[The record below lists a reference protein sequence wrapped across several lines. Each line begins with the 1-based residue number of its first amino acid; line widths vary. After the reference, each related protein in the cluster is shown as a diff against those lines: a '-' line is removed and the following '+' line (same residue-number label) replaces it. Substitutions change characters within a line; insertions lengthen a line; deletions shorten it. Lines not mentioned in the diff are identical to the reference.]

1 MYTLNEKEFE
11 IKYNLYSQ
19 ELMNITF
26 GYTRNKYDS
35 LDIIQD
41 VFLKLFTCNKKFNSL
56 QDEKRW
62 LIRVT
67 INKCKDYLRK
77 SNKIILLDDETLNYH
92 LNKNIDKDDDN
103 VRLYKVSEVVS
114 KLSEKY
120 KTVTIL
126 FYYDSLSINEISK
139 VLKISESAIKK
150 RLERARNIIKNEME
164 DYYD

>member
-103 VRLYKVSEVVS
+103 ERLYKVSEVVS

>member
-92 LNKNIDKDDDN
+92 LNKNIDEDDN
-103 VRLYKVSEVVS
+103 ERLYKVSEVVS

>member
-92 LNKNIDKDDDN
+92 LNKNLDEDDN
-103 VRLYKVSEVVS
+103 ERLYKVSEVVS